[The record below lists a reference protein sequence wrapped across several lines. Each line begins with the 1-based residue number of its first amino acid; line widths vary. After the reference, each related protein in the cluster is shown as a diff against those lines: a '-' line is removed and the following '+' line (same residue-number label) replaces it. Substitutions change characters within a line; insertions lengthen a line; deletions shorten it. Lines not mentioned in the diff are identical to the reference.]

1 MIPEYRSGDDLSNEQ
16 RATET
21 DRRLRETLFLLAG
34 FGAVLVAAGHGIGP
48 LALMAV
54 YAWPL
59 PAMRI
64 AWAGAA
70 LIVLRLV
77 PGIRFTRALAA
88 GGIVCLLISWI
99 MVMRYSEDLRPTIVS
114 SLPFL
119 YLAIRYS
126 RLTFGP
132 RSAGNGQ

>member
-1 MIPEYRSGDDLSNEQ
+1 MIPDYRSGDDVSDDQ
-16 RATET
+16 QATET
-21 DRRLRETLFLLAG
+21 TRRLRETLFLLAG
-34 FGAVLVAAGHGIGP
+34 FGAVLVAAGHGIVP
-48 LALMAV
+48 LALIAV

-70 LIVLRLV
+70 LTVLRLV
-77 PGIRFTRALAA
+77 PGMRFTRALAA
-88 GGIVCLLISWI
+88 SGIVCLLISWI
-99 MVMRYSEDLRPTIVS
+99 MIMRYSEDLRPTIVS

-132 RSAGNGQ
+132 RSARNGQ